1 MHACIAL
8 DDYGFPVAGSNIGY
22 TKSHQV
28 LLNFGGYKHGREVAE
43 RLEKTNTIADC
54 GVRLGTS
61 EVTRRGMEE
70 NEMEKIAQLMK
81 EAILDEKQS
90 GKVRE
95 EVENLAA
102 EFQKVIYCF
111 HT

>member
-1 MHACIAL
+1 M
-8 DDYGFPVAGSNIGY
+8 
-22 TKSHQV
+22 
-28 LLNFGGYKHGREVAE
+28 NFGGYKHGREVAE
-43 RLEKTNTIADC
+43 RLEKTNIIADC

-61 EVTRRGMEE
+61 EVTRRGMKE

-102 EFQKVIYCF
+102 EFQKVNYCF